1 MKKLALLFVASVMA
15 TVAFS
20 QVVTIKVTQTQPFVR
35 YEQTTAKAV
44 LANPEWTGYKEPV
57 NCKYVMDLD
66 NQTSNFYEGGVFV
79 SVLKFKSITIIGD
92 DVRIT
97 LLDNNLEFPEMQ
109 FKTEFNYNIQK
120 GTSSYTW
127 YNEYGDYTR
136 TQLNTQCVI
145 TSTK

>member
-1 MKKLALLFVASVMA
+1 MRNLFFILGTALIQSV
-15 TVAFS
+15 VFS
-20 QVVTIKVTQTQPFVR
+20 QVVSIQVKQTQPYVK
-35 YEQTTAKAV
+35 YIETTAADV
-44 LANPEWTGYKEPV
+44 LESPEWVGYKEPV
-57 NCKYVMDLD
+57 NCKYVLDLD
-66 NQTSNFYEGGVFV
+66 KQTSTFYENGVFV
-79 SVLKFKSITIIGD
+79 SVLKFKSITKTGD

>member
-44 LANPEWTGYKEPV
+44 LANPEWTGYKEPA
-57 NCKYVMDLD
+57 NCEYVLDLD
-66 NQTSNFYEGGVFV
+66 DRTSTFYLDGVFV
-79 SVLKFKSITIIGD
+79 STLPFESIIKTNT

-97 LLDNNLEFPEMQ
+97 LTDHVIDMPEFTM
-109 FKTEFNYNIQK
+109 KTEINYNTK
-120 GTSSYTW
+120 TGTSSYSW
-127 YNEYGDYTR
+127 YDPYNGYTR

-145 TSTK
+145 TITK

>member
-1 MKKLALLFVASVMA
+1 MKKLAFVLAASFIANVA
-15 TVAFS
+15 TS
-20 QVVTIKVTQTQPFVR
+20 QVVTISVTETQPFVR

-44 LANPEWTGYKEPV
+44 LANPDWNGYKESV

-66 NQTSNFYEGGVFV
+66 NQTSTFYEGGVFV
-79 SVLKFKSITIIGD
+79 SVLKFKSITIIGN

-97 LLDNNLEFPEMQ
+97 LLDNNLEYPDIK

-127 YNEYGDYTR
+127 YNKYGDYTR
-136 TQLNTQCVI
+136 TQLNTQCGI
-145 TSTK
+145 TITK

>member
-35 YEQTTAKAV
+35 YEQTTAKDV

-57 NCKYVMDLD
+57 NGKYVMDL
-66 NQTSNFYEGGVFV
+66 NKQTSTFYENGVFV
-79 SVLKFKSITIIGD
+79 SVLKFKSITKTGD

-109 FKTEFNYNIQK
+109 FKTEFNYNIQQ

>member
-44 LANPEWTGYKEPV
+44 LANPEWNGYKEPV
-57 NCKYVMDLD
+57 NCKYVMDL
-66 NQTSNFYEGGVFV
+66 NKQTSTFYENGVFV
-79 SVLKFKSITIIGD
+79 SVLKFKSITKTGD

>member
-1 MKKLALLFVASVMA
+1 MKKLAFVLAASVMA

-44 LANPEWTGYKEPV
+44 LANPEWNGYKEPT
-57 NCKYVMDLD
+57 NGKYVLDLD
-66 NQTSNFYEGGVFV
+66 KQTSTFYEDGVFV
-79 SVLKFKSITIIGD
+79 SVLKFKSITKTGN

-97 LLDNNLEFPEMQ
+97 LLDNNLEFPEIQ
-109 FKTEFNYNIQK
+109 FKTEFNYNIQQ

>member
-1 MKKLALLFVASVMA
+1 MKKLAFVLAASFIA
-15 TVAFS
+15 NVAFS

-44 LANPEWTGYKEPV
+44 LANPEWNGYKESG

-66 NQTSNFYEGGVFV
+66 KQTSTFYENGVFV
-79 SVLKFKSITIIGD
+79 SVLKFKSITKSGD

-97 LLDNNLEFPEMQ
+97 LLDNSLEFPEIQ

>member
-15 TVAFS
+15 TVAVS

-44 LANPEWTGYKEPV
+44 LANSEWNGYKEPA

-66 NQTSNFYEGGVFV
+66 KQTSTFYEDGVFV
-79 SVLKFKSITIIGD
+79 SVLKFKSITKTGD

-109 FKTEFNYNIQK
+109 FKTEFNYNIQQ

-127 YNEYGDYTR
+127 YNEYGNYTR